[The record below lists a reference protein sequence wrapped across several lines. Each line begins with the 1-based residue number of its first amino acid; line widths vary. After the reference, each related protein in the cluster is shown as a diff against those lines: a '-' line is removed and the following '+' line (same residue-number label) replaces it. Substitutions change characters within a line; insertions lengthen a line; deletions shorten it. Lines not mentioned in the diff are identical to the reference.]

1 MISLQESLHPKGT
14 TLRRGLFCF
23 VALVCSLAL
32 IVGCCVV
39 SADPVLEISVS
50 LIEEEFFSPGDTI
63 HSIVEIR
70 NRDASGRIDV
80 VVEYGILDE
89 SGSVVLSDTKTVA
102 IETKSSFAESF
113 NLPSYISE
121 GSYSLYA
128 TVTSLDGSVSNSA
141 SSSFDVLEVSAS
153 AQYLV
158 EFVMGTAL
166 VSTFAALF
174 YEHRRIS
181 KLKVSEVDFKDFV
194 KRRGE

>member
-1 MISLQESLHPKGT
+1 MISLQESLHPSGT

-23 VALVCSLAL
+23 IVLVCCLVL
-32 IVGCCVV
+32 FVNCCVV
-39 SADPVLEISVS
+39 SANPVIEVSVS
-50 LIEEEFFSPGDTI
+50 LIEEDFFSPGDTV

-80 VVEYGILDE
+80 VVEYGVVDG
-89 SGSVVLSDTKTVA
+89 SGAVVLSDTKTVA

-113 NLPSYISE
+113 TLPSYISE
-121 GSYSLYA
+121 GGYSLYA
-128 TVTSLDGSVSNSA
+128 EVSSLDGTVSNSA
-141 SSSFDVLEVSAS
+141 SSSFDVLEVSQS
-153 AQYLV
+153 AQYLI
-158 EFVMGTAL
+158 EFVMAVAL